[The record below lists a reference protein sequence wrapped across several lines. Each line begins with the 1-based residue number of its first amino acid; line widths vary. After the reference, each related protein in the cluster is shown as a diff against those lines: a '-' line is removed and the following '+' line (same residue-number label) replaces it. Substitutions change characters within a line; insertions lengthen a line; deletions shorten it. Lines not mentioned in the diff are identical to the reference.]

1 VNSHTRRLM
10 LAAAVLG
17 FIARAAFGLI
27 YWHDKPLTH
36 DEREYLSLA
45 ANIATGRGFTSTLPV
60 DDEEDAAASAATSG
74 QQLQIQRFSRAPLY
88 PLFLAPLTLTN
99 ADLREGRM
107 PNDVPNAVKIAQ
119 AIVGAIGVWLIGM
132 IAWRAAASSRAG
144 VAAAAIASMYPP
156 LMWICAYALS
166 EALYSTL
173 ALACVWMLSGALDPR
188 DVRERWS
195 KRQTAAKPSTNH
207 MQAQPPKAVTPAP
220 QPPSASNPRHVLI
233 GGVLAGLAILTRPAM
248 LFFLPFALL
257 LAWRRRPSP
266 RLAVLLLAGTCIV
279 VLPWTIR
286 NAIVHGRFVLVAS
299 EGGVTFW
306 TGNHV
311 EARGEGDLAAN
322 PRLKQ
327 LNREFRIR
335 HANLTEEELESIYYR
350 EALGFI
356 AHDPIGWIGLLG
368 RKLFYTVVP
377 IGPSYRLHSPRYF
390 WMSVIAY
397 GAVLPF
403 AVLGAVNLW
412 RRGRRPWSLWGLAGS
427 AVFVCLAF
435 FPQERFRIPVIDPT
449 LIVCAAA
456 MTTRSAEAETT
467 QP

>member
-1 VNSHTRRLM
+1 VNSQARRWLF
-10 LAAAVLG
+10 AAAVLG
-17 FIARAAFGLI
+17 FIARAGFGVI

-36 DEREYLSLA
+36 DEREYLALA
-45 ANIATGRGFTSTLPV
+45 ANIAAGRGFTQTLPA
-60 DDEEDAAASAATSG
+60 DADAAAEGAES
-74 QQLQIQRFSRAPLY
+74 QVQRFGRAPLY
-88 PLFLAPLTLTN
+88 PLFLAPLTLADT
-99 ADLREGRM
+99 DLREGRM
-107 PNDVPNAVKIAQ
+107 PADVPAAVKLAQ
-119 AIVGAIGVWLIGM
+119 AMVGAIGVWLIGM
-132 IAWRAAASSRAG
+132 IAWRAAGSARAG
-144 VAAAAIASMYPP
+144 IAAAAIASVYPP
-156 LMWICAYALS
+156 LVWICAYALS

-173 ALACVWMLSGALDPR
+173 ALACVWMLSGALDAR
-188 DVRERWS
+188 DARERFS
-195 KRQTAAKPSTNH
+195 KRRTATTSSINQ
-207 MQAQPPKAVTPAP
+207 MQAQTPQAVTPAP
-220 QPPSASNPRHVLI
+220 QPRSARDVLI

-266 RLAVLLLAGTCIV
+266 RLALLLLAGTCLV

-286 NAIVHGRFVLVAS
+286 NAIVHHRFVLVAS

-306 TGNHV
+306 TGNHA

-327 LNREFRIR
+327 LNREFRAQ
-335 HANLTEEELESIYYR
+335 HPNLTEEELESIYYR

-356 AHDPIGWIGLLG
+356 ARDPIDWIGLVG

-403 AVLGAVNLW
+403 AIVGALRLW
-412 RRGRRPWSLWGLAGS
+412 RNRDGRRPWSLWGLAGS

-456 MTTRSAEAETT
+456 MIGRPADADTADTTRLS